1 MNAQLKREF
10 VERREQERRKASN
23 AAIAHH
29 FAECQRADIERR
41 RSNTQKLVDWKAR
54 FDAARY

>member
-1 MNAQLKREF
+1 MRIEF
-10 VERREQERRKASN
+10 IERREQERRAASN

-41 RSNTQKLVDWKAR
+41 RSDTQKLVDWKAR
-54 FDAARY
+54 CDAARY